1 MQTRLP
7 RLLRGFTTFAIALL
21 TVVTVAI
28 VVFATVLIGTDESGS
43 AELAVPI
50 QFKIDSDAY
59 SLTSDGWGDGT
70 IIRASGEAN
79 FDDPGIGLAIAAGG
93 TILAGLAAAF
103 IALILMRRIFSTMMV
118 GTPFLPENARR
129 IRWLGYMVIGGALVE
144 QIIEIGLG
152 LLVLN
157 SISSTGLD
165 IDYHFDLNL
174 AAVFVGL
181 IILALAE
188 VFRHGTALQADADLT
203 V

>member
-21 TVVTVAI
+21 TVVAVAI
-28 VVFATVLIGTDESGS
+28 VVFAAFLIGTDGSGS
-43 AELAVPI
+43 AELRVPI
-50 QFKIDSDAY
+50 QFTIDSDSY
-59 SLTSDGWGDGT
+59 SLTSDSWGEGT
-70 IIRASGEAN
+70 LSSASGEAN
-79 FDDPGIGLAIAAGG
+79 FEDPGVGLAVAAGA
-93 TILAGLAAAF
+93 TIIAGLAVAF
-103 IALILMRRIFSTMMV
+103 VALILLRRIFSTMIV

-129 IRWLGYMVIGGALVE
+129 IRWLGYMAIGGALAE

-152 LLVLN
+152 MLVLN
-157 SISSTGLD
+157 SVSSTGLE
-165 IDYHFDLNL
+165 IDYHFNLNL

-188 VFRHGTALQADADLT
+188 VFRHGTSLQTDADLT